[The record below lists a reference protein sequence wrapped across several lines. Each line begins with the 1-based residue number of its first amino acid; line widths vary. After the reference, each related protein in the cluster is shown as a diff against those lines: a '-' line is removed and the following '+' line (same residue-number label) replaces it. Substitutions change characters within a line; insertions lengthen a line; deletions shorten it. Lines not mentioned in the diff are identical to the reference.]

1 MEQEDREQKDY
12 VLLKTW
18 EHGNERLRLFGRG
31 EKWRAQYAMGAR
43 DVYRVGEYRYRLE
56 FKPPQNLSRELEV
69 QAVEMDMT
77 ETEAAAWLEQPLR
90 GWREFK
96 RGCWLAAGATAF
108 FVVVVPITLTVLSI
122 VMGASLLSIM
132 ESLGG

>member
-1 MEQEDREQKDY
+1 MA
-12 VLLKTW
+12 
-18 EHGNERLRLFGRG
+18 G
-31 EKWRAQYAMGAR
+31 
-43 DVYRVGEYRYRLE
+43 
-56 FKPPQNLSRELEV
+56 
-69 QAVEMDMT
+69 
-77 ETEAAAWLEQPLR
+77 AAAAGLAGVQ
-90 GWREFK
+90 K